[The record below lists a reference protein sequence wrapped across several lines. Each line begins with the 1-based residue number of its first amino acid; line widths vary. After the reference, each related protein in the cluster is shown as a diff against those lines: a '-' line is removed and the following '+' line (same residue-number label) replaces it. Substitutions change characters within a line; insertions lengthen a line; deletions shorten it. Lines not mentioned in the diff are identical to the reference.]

1 LNFQQIFVTA
11 TGTDVG
17 KTFISSLILRAA
29 KDWSYW
35 KPVQTGGSAIDQN
48 AVLEITPSAR
58 ISPLKK
64 FEFDLPASPD
74 QAAAAE
80 FATAPLV
87 YDLARMAKLESQMV
101 IEGAGGLMVP
111 LNDKN
116 ETWLDFLQET
126 RIPVLLVASSG
137 LGTINHTLLSI
148 EALQSRAIPVLG
160 LVLNGPEHKGN
171 QKSIARFHPRLT
183 QIAIPQL
190 GSDTALSELDR
201 LGDTL
206 WKALAP
212 WRSEDQGS
220 KAWLRKD
227 RDYVWHPYTQ
237 HLTAP
242 EPIPI
247 VSGRGSYLYT
257 EQGEQ
262 LFDATASW
270 WTSNIGH
277 GQARL
282 GAAIKRQHARLDHC
296 GFGNATHQPG
306 SELAEKLIA
315 LASMGS
321 ALSKVFYSD
330 NGSCAVEVGMKMAV
344 QARMNQGKPRQSK
357 FLYFRGAYH
366 GDTFGAMAVADSQG
380 FHKAFAPYV
389 FKGLESTVV
398 TSHPS
403 SLCPDGPKALD
414 DGKRKLEALFKI
426 HAEELAAV
434 IIEPLVQGSGGML
447 MQHPEWLKHLGNLC
461 REHGVYLILDEVFTG
476 MGRLG
481 SHFAFQKVGISPDI
495 VCLAKGLTGGSL
507 PFAATLATQDIFSAF
522 LSEDRSKALLHGH
535 TFTGNPIACAAALTT
550 LEIYRELDIPAR
562 AQEMEGMFRQW
573 IIENEKALG
582 LIAPRALGGILAF
595 ELQTEGY
602 FSEAAYKIP
611 DIGRRNNLLLR
622 TLGGTVYFVPPLSTP
637 SDHLR
642 IALENLRLTVKD
654 YREAESLSYRT

>member
-1 LNFQQIFVTA
+1 MNFQQIFITA

-17 KTFISSLILRAA
+17 KTFISSLLLRSAP
-29 KDWSYW
+29 DWSYW
-35 KPVQTGGSAIDQN
+35 KPVQTGGAAIDQN
-48 AVLEITPSAR
+48 SVLEIAPAAR

-64 FEFDLPASPD
+64 YEYELPASPD

-80 FATAPLV
+80 FATPPLV
-87 YDLARMAKLESQMV
+87 YDLARMARLESQMI

-126 RIPVLLVASSG
+126 RMPVLLVATSG

-148 EALQSRAIPVLG
+148 EALQSRAIPILG
-160 LVLNGPEHKGN
+160 LVLNGPEHRGN
-171 QKSIARFHPRLT
+171 QKSLLRFHPRIP
-183 QIAIPQL
+183 QIIIPQL

-201 LGDTL
+201 LGVSIWRTL
-206 WKALAP
+206 AIG
-212 WRSEDQGS
+212 RNEDQKS
-220 KAWLRKD
+220 KTWLKKD
-227 RDYVWHPYTQ
+227 KDFVWHPYTQ

-247 VSGRGSYLYT
+247 VAGRGSYLFT
-257 EQGEQ
+257 EKGEQ

-270 WTSNIGH
+270 WTCNIGH
-277 GQARL
+277 GQARI
-282 GAAIKRQHARLDHC
+282 GAAIKQQHARLDHC

-306 SELAEKLIA
+306 SELAAKLIG
-315 LASMGS
+315 LAGNESD
-321 ALSKVFYSD
+321 LTKVFYSD
-330 NGSCAVEVGMKMAV
+330 NGSCAVEVAMKMAV
-344 QARMNQGKPRQSK
+344 QARMNQGKPQQSK

-389 FKGLESTVV
+389 FKGIETTVV
-398 TSHPS
+398 TSHATD
-403 SLCPDGPKALD
+403 LCPNGSKSLDEGKAKLD
-414 DGKRKLEALFKI
+414 RLFQV
-426 HAEELAAV
+426 HARELAAV

-447 MQHPEWLKHLGNLC
+447 MQDPDWLKHLAKLC
-461 REHGVYLILDEVFTG
+461 QEHSVYLILDEVFTG

-481 SHFAFQKVGISPDI
+481 SDFAYQKVGIKPDL

-507 PFAATLATQDIFSAF
+507 PFAATLATTEIFSAF

-535 TFTGNPIACAAALTT
+535 TFTGNPIACAAALAT

-562 AQEMEGMFRQW
+562 ARVIEGAFQQW
-573 IIENEKALG
+573 ISENQAPLKLSS
-582 LIAPRALGGILAF
+582 PRAMGGILAF
-595 ELQTEGY
+595 ELESEGY

-611 DIGRRNNLLLR
+611 DLGRRHNLLLR
-622 TLGGTVYFVPPLSTP
+622 TLGGTVYFVPPLST
-637 SDHLR
+637 DEDQLL
-642 IALENLRLTVKD
+642 IALENLKQTVQD
-654 YREAESLSYRT
+654 YLDAKIS